1 MEQDDREGA
10 VRRAVDVRRRQ
21 ALSRFHDC
29 GTCELKEKPEW
40 FADDEVS
47 LKKGGT
53 GHLPVKGH
61 DIDLVRKALLREE
74 AVARIREVKWWPPR
88 LNRPDHH
95 RLSKLRYEVSR
106 NGVVRI
112 EEIVFDHIDSKVS
125 YAHLADGLFPEYD
138 RRTTKLEPAQR

>member
-10 VRRAVDVRRRQ
+10 VRRAVEVRRRH
-21 ALSRFHDC
+21 ARRLSRFHDC
-29 GTCELKEKPEW
+29 RTCE
-40 FADDEVS
+40 
-47 LKKGGT
+47 
-53 GHLPVKGH
+53 H

-74 AVARIREVKWWPPR
+74 ASARIREVKWWPPR

-95 RLSKLRYEVSR
+95 RLNKLRYEVIR
-106 NGVVRI
+106 NDVVRI
-112 EEIVFDHIDSKVS
+112 EEIVFDHIDAKVS